1 MKQNTIFGVC
11 NRPMPKVMIATPQFL
26 KGNSEACIGAN
37 PMQKR
42 ASIIYAQKVK
52 DFKVQKVA

>member
-1 MKQNTIFGVC
+1 
-11 NRPMPKVMIATPQFL
+11 MPKIMRATSQFL
-26 KGNSEACIGAN
+26 KENSEACVGAN

-42 ASIIYAQKVK
+42 ASVIYAQKVK

>member
-1 MKQNTIFGVC
+1 MFAVC

-26 KGNSEACIGAN
+26 KQNSEACVGEN

-42 ASIIYAQKVK
+42 PSIIYAQKVK
-52 DFKVQKVA
+52 DFKVQRVA

>member
-11 NRPMPKVMIATPQFL
+11 NRPMPKIMRATSQFL
-26 KGNSEACIGAN
+26 KENSEACVGAN

-42 ASIIYAQKVK
+42 ASVIYAQKVN